1 MKSLPVTEKITR
13 MKVQGAPEAPKSL
26 SDKKPRPESS
36 KLWPAERKV
45 QPKKKG
51 NKLQAERPREFL
63 LKGKA
68 RPETAKVAAKLSD
81 LTTTEKQDAGMD
93 LQKIL
98 KYYRDRAAAHER
110 DRQAYLE
117 KMEKLRVK

>member
-1 MKSLPVTEKITR
+1 M
-13 MKVQGAPEAPKSL
+13 
-26 SDKKPRPESS
+26 
-36 KLWPAERKV
+36 

-51 NKLQAERPREFL
+51 NKLQNDRPKEFL

-68 RPETAKVAAKLSD
+68 RPETAKVAAKISD
-81 LTTTEKQDAGMD
+81 LALTEKKDAGMD

-98 KYYRDRAAAHER
+98 KYYRDRATAHEQ

-117 KMEKLRVK
+117 KMEMLRLKSGTAH